1 MIQNDTRQSMD
12 RREFMTRISALA
24 VTSGLTLGATSIKGA
39 AESNRLKI
47 AMFSGM
53 FKGLS
58 LRAAMECAGKIG
70 YEGIEIYDNPALKHL
85 DINCTAEQ
93 AAEIKKMADDNKV
106 DICVIYTSLG
116 GNVLAGEEQRKKGLD
131 DVAKALD
138 VCDRM
143 SCKMLKVTAG
153 QLKKSA
159 YKDDEAGIVATW
171 LGGACDRAVKHNI
184 RVVAEIHFGQYCE
197 TVAMACKI
205 IDLVN
210 RPNFGVI
217 HDAGNLCITG
227 DIYGEDSVKCLGDRI
242 FHVHV
247 KDMVKAAADDKT
259 AHDYPA
265 GRYKRALLGE
275 GNVDHRPLFNAL
287 KKIGYKGYI
296 SCEASGG
303 DDPAAVAKHEFD
315 EVCKLLSPA

>member
-1 MIQNDTRQSMD
+1 MD
-12 RREFMTRISALA
+12 RREFLTRLSAMT
-24 VTSGLTLGATSIKGA
+24 VTSGLALGTTSIKGA
-39 AESNRLKI
+39 DANHPLKI

-53 FKGLS
+53 FKGLP
-58 LRAAMECAGKIG
+58 LRTAIECAGKIG
-70 YEGIEIYDNPALKHL
+70 YDGIEIYTNPALKHL
-85 DINCTAEQ
+85 DLNSTAEQ
-93 AAEIKKMADDNKV
+93 TAEIKKIANDNKI
-106 DICVIYTSLG
+106 DICLIYTSLG
-116 GNVLAGEEQRKKGLD
+116 GNILAGEQQRKKGLE
-131 DVAKALD
+131 DVEKSLD
-138 VCDRM
+138 ICDRL
-143 SCKMLKVTAG
+143 SSKMLKVTAG

-159 YKDDEAGIVATW
+159 YKDDEAQIVATW
-171 LGGACDRAVKHNI
+171 LGEACDRAAKHNT
-184 RVVAEIHFGQYCE
+184 RVTAEIHFGQYCE
-197 TVAMACKI
+197 TVAMARKI
-205 IDLVN
+205 IDLVA

-217 HDAGNLCITG
+217 HDAGNLAITG

-265 GRYKRALLGE
+265 GRYKRALLNE

-315 EVCKLLSPA
+315 EVRKLLGPA